1 MCRDSLETNTL
12 NTRFTQYTPLSNKKE
27 DQQTERQKTS
37 PIISKHIHDPSS
49 EKTKQNTDRKDDSC
63 TRNVSHLHGGIS
75 KDQLGTKVQQSIHH
89 VLES

>member
-1 MCRDSLETNTL
+1 MISFLLQSASSEKSINILIFQIQKYVRKKQISEMCRDSLETNTL

-49 EKTKQNTDRKDDSC
+49 EKTK
-63 TRNVSHLHGGIS
+63 
-75 KDQLGTKVQQSIHH
+75 
-89 VLES
+89 